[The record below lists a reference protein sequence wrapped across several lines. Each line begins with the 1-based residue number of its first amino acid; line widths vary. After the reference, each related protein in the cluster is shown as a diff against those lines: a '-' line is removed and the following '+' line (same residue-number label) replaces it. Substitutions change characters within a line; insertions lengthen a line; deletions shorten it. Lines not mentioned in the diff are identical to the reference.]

1 MNKANWKPFYQN
13 SLLLF
18 QFLEQHTDKL
28 FLEAERKALNY
39 AEDGYGIYSTAQN
52 SGYASLLPVAPRFMH
67 TICQLR
73 TADDLSQFEVLLQ
86 NYQTLYAQALQK
98 DQFEVRFPFIMPR
111 LLDAEIYQININSSK
126 AFSSKAIHPQDGAVC
141 LQNWTYDADDYSS
154 FELAF
159 ENAEAALEAMQAA
172 GFPVTLREADNR
184 RNSLLCLD
192 LDVAALCRQLGCQYL
207 QHRIP
212 TGTQYKAQ
220 LLYRNQDTVRD
231 SLGVFVL
238 RPDQALE
245 LYHAIPRKTRKD
257 ALFVDGHPDEIPFPI
272 LVTGSYYKKYQA
284 K

>member
-1 MNKANWKPFYQN
+1 MKNTDWKPFYQH
-13 SLLLF
+13 SLQLF
-18 QFLEQHTDKL
+18 QFLEQHSDKL
-28 FLEAERKALNY
+28 FLENERTSLDY
-39 AEDGYGIYSTAQN
+39 AEDAYGIYSTAQN
-52 SGYASLLPVAPRFMH
+52 SGYAHKLPVAPRFMH
-67 TICQLR
+67 TVCRLR
-73 TADDLSQFEVLLQ
+73 TADDLSYFEALLRD
-86 NYQTLYAQALQK
+86 YQTLYATALQQ
-98 DQFEVRFPFIMPR
+98 DLNSVRFPFIMPR
-111 LLDAEIYQININSSK
+111 LLDAEVYQININSSK

-159 ENAEAALEAMQAA
+159 ENAEAALEEMQVA
-172 GFPVTLREADNR
+172 GFPVTLREAENR
-184 RNSLLCLD
+184 RHSLLCLD
-192 LDVAALCRQLGCQYL
+192 LDVAALCRQQGCQYL

-245 LYHAIPRKTRKD
+245 LYQAIPRKTRKD

-272 LVTGSYYKKYQA
+272 SVTGSYYKKYQA